1 VIKVGDSAEEML
13 NVTMKRIE
21 SIMDSFPAKQAL
33 EAETH
38 NLIDAAITVLK
49 TYKKDL
55 TTDKVAE
62 SWGKLQDWARIL
74 FIESLIIRGDVP
86 AVGQFH
92 LSGRLMAIICL
103 CKMEQ
108 EQIRLG
114 G

>member
-1 VIKVGDSAEEML
+1 MGDSAEEML

-55 TTDKVAE
+55 TTDKVA
-62 SWGKLQDWARIL
+62 G
-74 FIESLIIRGDVP
+74 
-86 AVGQFH
+86 
-92 LSGRLMAIICL
+92 
-103 CKMEQ
+103 
-108 EQIRLG
+108 LG
-114 G
+114 ENPVHRKPDNKG

>member
-1 VIKVGDSAEEML
+1 MGDSAEEML

-21 SIMDSFPAKQAL
+21 TIMDHFSAKQAL

-38 NLIDAAITVLK
+38 NLIDAAITILR
-49 TYKKDL
+49 TYAKDL
-55 TTDKVAE
+55 TVDKVAE

-92 LSGRLMAIICL
+92 LSGRLMAMICL

-108 EQIRLG
+108 EQIEKH
-114 G
+114 